1 MALTP
6 LSEDSRLPSLTLPQL
21 LLAAYT
27 ALTVIALVYA
37 ASTSSA
43 AFGAYNSQWD
53 GAGELRGV
61 VADAGANVTVGT
73 NVSQYPTSGA
83 DGTVAVVLS
92 PAEPYSS
99 SERTRIAEF
108 VRGGGTLVVAEDY
121 RPHGNELLA
130 AVGADARFDG
140 RPVYDNRNYY
150 RNSSL
155 PEATPAGDYPETTGV
170 DTVVLNYGT
179 TVRAGNATTLV
190 NTSEYAYL
198 DSNGNAKLDGEEQL
212 ASRPVVT
219 SESVG
224 DGRVIAVS
232 DPSIFVNA
240 MLERGDNRRFVQNIV
255 ANHDTALL
263 DYSRASS
270 VPPVAAAVLAVQR
283 SDALLLFCGV
293 VLVGA
298 LLAYDRRL
306 DDRLRER
313 LREHSGRKPNPH
325 LSRDGV
331 EKYLRARHP
340 DWGTAQVE
348 RVTEAIIKQ
357 RPERQ
362 RND

>member
-6 LSEDSRLPSLTLPQL
+6 SPDDSWRPSLTLPQL
-21 LLAAYT
+21 LLATYT
-27 ALTVIALVYA
+27 AVTIIAVVYA

-53 GAGELRGV
+53 GAGELRA
-61 VADAGANVTVGT
+61 VAADTGANVTVGT
-73 NVSQYPTSGA
+73 NVSQYTASDP
-83 DGTVAVVLS
+83 DDTVAVILS

-99 SERTRIAEF
+99 SERTRIREF
-108 VRGGGTLVVAEDY
+108 VRSGGTLVVAEDY
-121 RPHGNELLA
+121 RPRGNDLLA

-150 RNSSL
+150 RNASL
-155 PEATPAGDYPETTGV
+155 PEATPVGDDPETAGV
-170 DTVVLNYGT
+170 DTIVLNYGT

-190 NTSEYAYL
+190 TTSEYAYL
-198 DSNGNAKLDGEEQL
+198 DTDGNGELDGAEQL

-219 SESVG
+219 RESVG

-240 MLERGDNRRFVQNIV
+240 MLERGDNRRFVRNLI

-263 DYSRASS
+263 DYSHAGG
-270 VPPVAAAVLAVQR
+270 VPPVAAAVLALQR
-283 SDALLLFCGV
+283 SDVLLLFCGV

-298 LLAYDRRL
+298 LFAYDRRL
-306 DDRLRER
+306 HESLRTRLREER
-313 LREHSGRKPNPH
+313 GHKPNPG
-325 LSRDGV
+325 LSREGV
-331 EKYLRARHP
+331 KKYVSARHP
-340 DWGTAQVE
+340 DWEETQVQ

-357 RPERQ
+357 RSERQ

>member
-1 MALTP
+1 MAPTP
-6 LSEDSRLPSLTLPQL
+6 SPDDSWLPSVTLPQL
-21 LLAAYT
+21 LLATYT

-43 AFGAYNSQWD
+43 AFGAYNSKWD
-53 GAGELRGV
+53 GAGELRT
-61 VADAGANVTVGT
+61 VAVDAGANVTVGT
-73 NVSQYPTSGA
+73 NVSQYPTSDA

-108 VRGGGTLVVAEDY
+108 VRSGGTLVVAEDY

-150 RNSSL
+150 RNSSF

-179 TVRAGNATTLV
+179 TVRAGSATTLV

-198 DSNGNAKLDGEEQL
+198 DSNGNANLDGEEQL

-306 DDRLRER
+306 DESLRDRLSEYRGHE
-313 LREHSGRKPNPH
+313 SDPH

-331 EKYLRARHP
+331 ETYLTARHP
-340 DWGTAQVE
+340 DWEAAQVE

-357 RPERQ
+357 RSERQ